1 MDREASQKEREYLRN
16 LDRLRRLRPIDDDFM
31 RCLFRDNKPLV
42 EFVLRILIGNPTL
55 VVTAFETQKD
65 LRRLAGARSVCL
77 DAYATDADGRKI
89 RCGDRAVGTQGRRQ
103 ARQVY
108 LSGDRHRKPRRRR
121 GF

>member
-16 LDRLRRLRPIDDDFM
+16 LDWLRRLRPIDDDFM

-65 LRRLAGARSVCL
+65 LRRLAGA
-77 DAYATDADGRKI
+77 
-89 RCGDRAVGTQGRRQ
+89 
-103 ARQVY
+103 
-108 LSGDRHRKPRRRR
+108 
-121 GF
+121 